1 MGSTFAHRRQ
11 KVRSSRSAVVA
22 VALNRYRI
30 NDNLQMGKLYLF
42 NRSTGLRNVHGF
54 TLIELLVVVAIVG
67 ILASV
72 AYPSFMS
79 QVQKSRRSDAV
90 AAVSKVQ
97 QAQERW
103 RANNTT
109 YASDTEMTAPI
120 TPVPPAT
127 LSGLGISSTSEGKYY
142 TLAVS
147 GNTATGYTLTA
158 TAVSGKS
165 QTSDTGCSTLT
176 VSVANGATDYQPA
189 ACWSK

>member
-1 MGSTFAHRRQ
+1 MRTSHFHN
-11 KVRSSRSAVVA
+11 RSA
-22 VALNRYRI
+22 
-30 NDNLQMGKLYLF
+30 K
-42 NRSTGLRNVHGF
+42 SRNTHGF
-54 TLIELLVVVAIVG
+54 TLIELMIVVAIVG

-72 AYPSFMS
+72 AYPVFTS
-79 QVQKSRRSDAV
+79 QVRKSRRSDAV
-90 AAVSKVQ
+90 AAMSKVQ

-109 YASDTEMTAPI
+109 YASDTETTTSTTA
-120 TPVPPAT
+120 TPP
-127 LSGLGISSTSEGKYY
+127 GLGLSATSEGTYY

-158 TAVSGKS
+158 TAASGKS

-176 VSVANGATDYQPA
+176 VTVVNGAATNTPA